1 MIGSGIIRAKSGISP
16 LEVPGL
22 TFVLKRLLL
31 LSLCGAFSTGAA
43 TPAPAGTPV
52 LVELFT
58 SEGCSSCPSA
68 DQLLAR
74 LAADQA
80 VPGALV
86 VPLSLHVDYWNHLG
100 WKDQFSSPRY
110 TKRQCAYAARFGNPG
125 RVYTPQ
131 MVVDGRTGLVGSDE
145 REARRAIGESARE
158 PKASVRVSP
167 STTGAAHVTVAGA
180 PGGADVFLA
189 VLEDG
194 IVSEVTR
201 GENAGRRLAH
211 TSVVRDLFAAGRV
224 DAAGRF
230 DAAVPVESGRSA
242 RRVLAFVQERG
253 LGHIRGISAPADLS
267 R

>member
-1 MIGSGIIRAKSGISP
+1 MKPA
-16 LEVPGL
+16 
-22 TFVLKRLLL
+22 LLL
-31 LSLCGAFSTGAA
+31 LFCGAFAAGAA
-43 TPAPAGTPV
+43 APTSAGAPV

-68 DQLLAR
+68 DRLLAR
-74 LAADQA
+74 LAADQPI
-80 VPGALV
+80 PGALV

-100 WKDQFSSPRY
+100 WKDPFSSPRY
-110 TKRQCAYAARFGNPG
+110 TKRQGGYAARFGNPG

-131 MVVDGRTGLVGSDE
+131 MVVDGRTAFLGSDE
-145 REARRAIGESARE
+145 GEARRAIGESARE
-158 PKASVRVSP
+158 PKALVRVALNA
-167 STTGAAHVTVAGA
+167 TGAAHVTVAGA

-211 TSVVRDLFAAGRV
+211 TAVARDLLAAGRV
-224 DAAGRF
+224 DMAGRF
-230 DAAVPVESGRSA
+230 DASVPVEPARGA
-242 RRVLAFVQERG
+242 RRVLAFVQEHG
-253 LGHIRGISAPADLS
+253 LGRVLGVSAPADLP